1 MSDKPTFRLRPLE
14 EKDLEAVAVFEGEI
28 AKISFPDDPITDINF
43 YVKKLKQLM
52 ANKDAA
58 AFVAESGGEVVGW
71 ANVSQR
77 QNFIT
82 KEKYADFHSI
92 YVAPSQRGGGVVAAL
107 VEAVFDHCRQQE
119 HGQGRVPHPRRQRA
133 HEVGAG
139 TGRLRADADLLREG
153 VRQGEGR
160 RGLKTVIASAAKQS
174 SLAAQR
180 KKLDCFVAA
189 LLAMTAQAPA
199 PYRAAIMNTS

>member
-1 MSDKPTFRLRPLE
+1 MDTKMSEKPSFRLRPLE
-14 EKDLEAVAVFEGEI
+14 EKDLETVAGFEGEI
-28 AKISFPDDPITDINF
+28 AKISFPDDPITDTRF

-58 AFVAESGGEVVGW
+58 AFVAESGGELVGW

-107 VEAVFDHCRQQE
+107 VEAVFDHCR
-119 HGQGRVPHPRRQRA
+119 RQNMGKVVFR
-133 HEVGAG
+133 
-139 TGRLRADADLLREG
+139 TRADNERMKSVLARVGFVPTQIYYEKTFG
-153 VRQGEGR
+153 KEKTGE
-160 RGLKTVIASAAKQS
+160 S
-174 SLAAQR
+174 
-180 KKLDCFVAA
+180 
-189 LLAMTAQAPA
+189 
-199 PYRAAIMNTS
+199 

>member
-1 MSDKPTFRLRPLE
+1 MSEKPNFRLRPLE
-14 EKDLEAVAVFEGEI
+14 EKDLETVAAFEGEI
-28 AKISFPDDPITDINF
+28 AKISFPDDPITDIGF

-58 AFVAESGGEVVGW
+58 AFVADSGGELVGW

-107 VEAVFDHCRQQE
+107 VNAVFDHCRK
-119 HGQGRVPHPRRQRA
+119 QGLDKVVFR
-133 HEVGAG
+133 
-139 TGRLRADADLLREG
+139 TRADNERMKAVLARVGFVPTQIYYEKALGD
-153 VRQGEGR
+153 
-160 RGLKTVIASAAKQS
+160 KAKG
-174 SLAAQR
+174 
-180 KKLDCFVAA
+180 
-189 LLAMTAQAPA
+189 
-199 PYRAAIMNTS
+199 

>member
-1 MSDKPTFRLRPLE
+1 MSDKPTFHLRPLE
-14 EKDLEAVAVFEGEI
+14 ERDLGAVAVFEGEI
-28 AKISFPDDPITDINF
+28 AKISFPDDPITDTNF
-43 YVKKLKQLM
+43 YIKKLKQLM

-107 VEAVFDHCRQQE
+107 VEAVFD
-119 HGQGRVPHPRRQRA
+119 
-133 HEVGAG
+133 
-139 TGRLRADADLLREG
+139 TRADNERMKSVLARVGFVPTQIYYEKAFGEEG
-153 VRQGEGR
+153 KGGE
-160 RGLKTVIASAAKQS
+160 
-174 SLAAQR
+174 
-180 KKLDCFVAA
+180 
-189 LLAMTAQAPA
+189 
-199 PYRAAIMNTS
+199 